1 MAPAIFFFYLPSQRS
16 LSEVSQNFAYSLTL
30 RGHPLDFDTSIGNP
44 QSIMST
50 RWNRIGQ
57 YSFAILGALIAGPLF
72 SSLAFVQLFSVDSLR
87 LTGPNV
93 VRLATDALAV
103 AFLWLMAVTALRETP
118 DNGRGLGFF
127 RSLILPITALLTVL
141 LTNKAMKTVGLPFVE
156 QIGPAR
162 YAWGYA
168 IGLVLAGIW
177 FTAAWLLHL
186 QALRAAW
193 SSPTQFRKSPLADQ
207 QKDDSGEVDATPV
220 EPSSRTVA
228 VAPNGH
234 SPAMLGRYK
243 VLKEL
248 GRGAMG
254 VVYLGKDPTIQRFVA
269 IKTMRLDEIDDEE
282 QLQNFKARFF
292 REAESTG
299 RMSHPNIVTIYDAGE
314 EQNLGFIAMELLE
327 GTPLK
332 QYARKPNLLPPKD
345 VLLMLATV
353 ADALDYAHQ
362 QGVVH
367 RDIKPANIMITKDQ
381 TVKVMDFGIAKM
393 ASSSKTQTNI
403 VLGTPTYMSPEQIA
417 GKKVDGRS
425 DIFSLGIV
433 LFELLAGQPPF
444 TADNLSALLF
454 TIAHNPHPSI
464 HTIRKDLP
472 PMVQEILDRALQKEL
487 PQRYRRAAEFAHD
500 LRACLHSAAA

>member
-1 MAPAIFFFYLPSQRS
+1 
-16 LSEVSQNFAYSLTL
+16 
-30 RGHPLDFDTSIGNP
+30 
-44 QSIMST
+44 MST
-50 RWNRIGQ
+50 RWNWIGP
-57 YSFAILGALIAGPLF
+57 YSFAILAALIAGPLL
-72 SSLAFVQLFSVDSLR
+72 SSFGPVQSWSIVSLR
-87 LTGPNV
+87 LSGPNI
-93 VRLATDALAV
+93 VRLAVDGLV
-103 AFLWLMAVTALRETP
+103 LLFLWLMAATAFREIQ
-118 DNGRGLGFF
+118 DNGRGSGFF
-127 RSLILPITALLTVL
+127 RSLLLPISAILTVL
-141 LTNKAMKTVGLPFVE
+141 FINKAMKTVGLPFVE
-156 QIGPAR
+156 QIGTAR

-168 IGLVLAGIW
+168 IGLVVAGSW

-186 QALRAAW
+186 QALQAIWSPPIQSCKPVHADHQSDESEEVATTRTESMNKTVPVAANRQ
-193 SSPTQFRKSPLADQ
+193 SPT
-207 QKDDSGEVDATPV
+207 
-220 EPSSRTVA
+220 
-228 VAPNGH
+228 
-234 SPAMLGRYK
+234 MLGRYK

-282 QLQNFKARFF
+282 KLKDFKVRFF

-332 QYARKPNLLPPKD
+332 QHTRKPNLLPPKD

-367 RDIKPANIMITKDQ
+367 RDIKPANIMITRDR

-393 ASSSKTQTNI
+393 ASSSKTQTDL
-403 VLGTPTYMSPEQIA
+403 VLGTPAYMSPEQIA

-425 DIFSLGIV
+425 DIFSLGV
-433 LFELLAGQPPF
+433 VMFELLTGEPPF
-444 TADNLSALLF
+444 TADNVSALLF
-454 TIAHNPHPSI
+454 TITHNPHPNI
-464 HTIRKDLP
+464 RTIRKDLP

-487 PQRYRRAAEFAHD
+487 PQRYRRAEELAHD
-500 LRACLHSAAA
+500 LRTCLQSLAA